1 MDFQDLFK
9 LRPVYAFDVNNGKIS
24 YVMRDKI
31 PSVYIHGEGKVPLE
45 DVYAEDVEW
54 ITDKKLA
61 IIGDPGGSE
70 KREIYIYD
78 RNKVFP
84 LLKDQYDNFGT
95 YFINEDKF
103 LFISNRDGKTL
114 HLYLYDK
121 GDIIQVSKGDDP
133 VESYCL
139 SPSKKRVVYSQGIY
153 NNDLY
158 VYDLDRGEVISK
170 ISYPNSEE
178 TVSLYC
184 FKDEDNFLFISNKD
198 NYFDIYNFNIGKGE
212 ISEVIKSEHE
222 KHEVV
227 HIANKI
233 IYTEDVY
240 GDFKIKIHKG
250 NELVT
255 EGFNSYLTPDQDYV
269 YYIGS
274 TYNRHFDLYRVNILT
289 GKIERLT
296 NSMDDI
302 KGDFVKPK
310 VVKYE
315 SEGGIE
321 INALLYEKGGEDKGV
336 VYIHGGPDWECT
348 NSFNPEI
355 QFLVDRGFKV
365 ICPNYRGSTG
375 YGRRFNHLNDKDLG
389 GGDLKD
395 VINSAKLLGVKKL
408 AVTGASYGGYL
419 TMMAV
424 TKYPDMWCSAAA
436 VVPFVNWFTEK
447 KFEREVLQQYD
458 EMKMGNDENLLRDR
472 SPIFFIDNIK
482 SPLLILAGENDP
494 RCPAEETRQV
504 IEKLKERN
512 IEVEYK
518 IYEDE
523 GHGFSKIENYV
534 DSIKRVV
541 EFIERHCK

>member
-24 YVMRDKI
+24 YVVRDKI
-31 PSVYIHGEGKVPLE
+31 PSAYIHDEGKVPLE
-45 DVYAEDVEW
+45 DVYAEGVEW

-121 GDIIQVSKGDDP
+121 GDIIQVSKGDNP
-133 VESYCL
+133 VENYCL

-153 NNDLY
+153 DNDLY

-198 NYFDIYNFNIGKGE
+198 NYFDIYNFNIEKEE
-212 ISEVIKSEHE
+212 ITEVIKSEHE
-222 KHEVV
+222 KYEVV
-227 HIANKI
+227 PIADKI
-233 IYTEDVY
+233 IYSEDVY

-255 EGFNSYLTPDQDYV
+255 EGFNSYLTPDQDYI

-274 TYNRHFDLYRVNILT
+274 TYNRHFDLYRVDILT

-296 NSMDDI
+296 NSMDNI

-310 VVKYE
+310 VVKYY

-321 INALLYEKGGEDKGV
+321 INALLYEKGGEGKGV

-348 NSFNPEI
+348 DSFNPEI

-395 VINSAKLLGVKKL
+395 IINSAKLLGVKKV
-408 AVTGASYGGYL
+408 AVTGGSYGGYL

-534 DSIKRVV
+534 DSIRRVV